1 MTRPELEMIEIVN
14 NGKYQ
19 KLKEMLRV
27 TIRSDSTLD
36 KEKSYERAKYAAV
49 LEYMDQR
56 INKVPVGE
64 ALTNAAKEI

>member
-1 MTRPELEMIEIVN
+1 
-14 NGKYQ
+14 
-19 KLKEMLRV
+19 MLRV
-27 TIRSDSTLD
+27 TIRSNSSLD

-56 INKVPVGE
+56 TNKVPVGE